1 MTKKGQ
7 KRKNKGKKGK
17 TIKRGIE
24 KEKDKKGNWR
34 EGTFEREKDKKGNK
48 KARLAGA
55 VWLFTVI
62 ETL

>member
-1 MTKKGQ
+1 MKEKRIRKGNVKKG
-7 KRKNKGKKGK
+7 
-17 TIKRGIE
+17 
-24 KEKDKKGNWR
+24 
-34 EGTFEREKDKKGNK
+34 TFTREKDKKGTR

>member
-1 MTKKGQ
+1 M
-7 KRKNKGKKGK
+7 KRKRIRKGIGGKGLLKGKR
-17 TIKRGIE
+17 IKRE
-24 KEKDKKGNWR
+24 
-34 EGTFEREKDKKGNK
+34 TK

>member
-1 MTKKGQ
+1 VHLK
-7 KRKNKGKKGK
+7 
-17 TIKRGIE
+17 
-24 KEKDKKGNWR
+24 
-34 EGTFEREKDKKGNK
+34 REKDKKGNK

>member
-1 MTKKGQ
+1 MKEKRIRKGNVKKGLLQ
-7 KRKNKGKKGK
+7 GKR
-17 TIKRGIE
+17 IKRE
-24 KEKDKKGNWR
+24 TR
-34 EGTFEREKDKKGNK
+34 

>member
-1 MTKKGQ
+1 LKK
-7 KRKNKGKKGK
+7 KRIRKGNGKKGLLK
-17 TIKRGIE
+17 GKRIKRE
-24 KEKDKKGNWR
+24 TR
-34 EGTFEREKDKKGNK
+34 